1 MCLIVDANVVNRVFL
16 IADDPDFKDLYASLF
31 ATRKPVAKIIYGG
44 KLIEEYSR
52 SHHEV
57 IRILLQLDQ
66 AGRATK
72 VDDSLID
79 GEHEI
84 IIKMKVCKSNDTHII
99 ALARAGKV
107 RLLCS
112 HDKPLATDFKNKAL
126 LNKPRGKVYKSS
138 KHNNLLD
145 KFCG

>member
-1 MCLIVDANVVNRVFL
+1 MCLIVDANVVNRIFL
-16 IADDPDFKDLYASLF
+16 VADDPDFKDLYTSLF
-31 ATRKPVAKIIYGG
+31 ATRKPMAKVIYGG
-44 KLIEEYSR
+44 KLIEEYYR
-52 SHHEV
+52 SHHDV
-57 IRILLQLDQ
+57 IKILLQLDQ

-79 GEHEI
+79 SEHKI
-84 IIKMKVCKSNDTHII
+84 IIKMKVCKSNDPHII

-112 HDKPLATDFKNKAL
+112 DDKDLWADFKNKAL
-126 LNKPRGKVYKSS
+126 LNKPRGKVYRNPT
-138 KHNNLLD
+138 HNKLLN

>member
-16 IADDPDFKDLYASLF
+16 VADDPDFKDLYASLF
-31 ATRKPVAKIIYGG
+31 ATRKPVAKVIYGG
-44 KLIEEYSR
+44 KLIAEYYR
-52 SHHEV
+52 SHHDV
-57 IRILLQLDQ
+57 IKILLQLDQ

-79 GEHEI
+79 SEHKL

-99 ALARAGKV
+99 ALARAEKV

-112 HDKPLATDFKNKAL
+112 HDKNLGTDFKNKTL
-126 LNKPRGKVYKSS
+126 LNNPRGKVYKNT
-138 KHNNLLD
+138 KHNTLLD
-145 KFCG
+145 KFCS